1 MFMTI
6 SFWWNRLIPYAVGW
20 PFEAGTPPYTG
31 LIRSCFPAFGGISLT
46 WVMVCDG
53 RILYAQMTWLKF
65 FLQPFLESNSWCMF
79 EAGGQSDLVPFLL
92 SYGKKQKGGRGIIK
106 KYVNEYIGHIVSA
119 YILLYCL
126 FRPLTFSLIVQNST
140 QWLHNW

>member
-1 MFMTI
+1 
-6 SFWWNRLIPYAVGW
+6 
-20 PFEAGTPPYTG
+20 
-31 LIRSCFPAFGGISLT
+31 
-46 WVMVCDG
+46 
-53 RILYAQMTWLKF
+53 
-65 FLQPFLESNSWCMF
+65 MF

-106 KYVNEYIGHIVSA
+106 KYMSEYIGHIVSA

-140 QWLHNW
+140 QWLHN